1 MMFSGIPGH
10 PTGNFKAKKAFMEE
24 IDRLHVDLQWA
35 TDDRDQQAAQVQT
48 LTFEVVKYKECTG
61 KSVAE
66 LEQLATKT
74 TALEV
79 ILWGALM
86 INLKI
91 NDIKFQKFT
100 NVLFNSFLRNNII
113 S

>member
-1 MMFSGIPGH
+1 
-10 PTGNFKAKKAFMEE
+10 MEE
-24 IDRLHVDLQWA
+24 IDHLRADLQQA
-35 TDDRDQQAAQVQT
+35 TDDRDQQAAQAQN
-48 LTFEVVKYKECTG
+48 LTSEVVKYKEWTS
-61 KSVAE
+61 KSAAE

-74 TALEV
+74 TDLEV

-91 NDIKFQKFT
+91 NGIKFQKFT
-100 NVLFNSFLRNNII
+100 NVMFNSFLRNNII